1 MPPIETLD
9 RSVPPPFNRGLSPQ
23 ARFVLLCALA
33 LFLMV
38 ADARFHVVQPL
49 RAAIATVLYP
59 AQWLALQPV
68 QWAENAAGYMTSLKT
83 ARKTGEAAQR
93 QLLAQSQRAGQVEQ
107 LTLENERLRSL
118 LNLQQRVHVK
128 SHTAQVLYDAT
139 DPFSRR
145 VVINK
150 GQVQGIEDG
159 SPVIDASGVVGQ
171 VTQVYPLMSEIT
183 LLTDRNQVIPV
194 LNARTGV
201 RSVAYGDSSARGNL
215 LELRYVSPSEDMRA
229 GDLLT
234 TSGIDGVYPPGLPV
248 AQITRVDTQGD
259 AGFAHVECQPVAA
272 LDALGFVMVLNPV
285 SEPAPPA
292 GMGLPALTQSVTK
305 PAAPEEPAAARRSN
319 AKARAKTPAKA
330 QAKKAE
336 HSR

>member
-9 RSVPPPFNRGLSPQ
+9 RSVPPSFNRGLSPL
-23 ARFVLLCALA
+23 ARLVLLCALA

-68 QWAENAAGYMTSLKT
+68 QWAENAASYMTDLKT

-107 LTLENERLRSL
+107 LMLENARLRGL
-118 LNLQQRVHVK
+118 LKLEQRVHVK
-128 SHTAQVLYDAT
+128 SHAAQVLYDAT

-150 GQVQGIEDG
+150 GRVQGIEDG
-159 SPVIDASGVVGQ
+159 SSVIDGAGVVGQ

-201 RSVAYGDSSARGNL
+201 RSVAYGDSSVHGNL
-215 LELRYVSPSEDMRA
+215 LELRYVAPSEDVRV

-248 AQITRVDTQGD
+248 AQVVRVDAQGD

-272 LDALGFVMVLNPV
+272 LNALSFVMVLDPV
-285 SEPAPPA
+285 SEPAPPS
-292 GMGLPALTQSVTK
+292 GMGLPALTQSVSK
-305 PAAPEEPAAARRSN
+305 PAAPEKPAAARRSN
-319 AKARAKTPAKA
+319 SKAPIKAPAK
-330 QAKKAE
+330 KRE
-336 HSR
+336 RSP

>member
-9 RSVPPPFNRGLSPQ
+9 RAPPPVFDRGLSPL
-23 ARFVLLCALA
+23 ARLVLLVALA

-68 QWAENAAGYMTSLKT
+68 QWVENAAGYLTDLKT
-83 ARKTGEAAQR
+83 ARKTGEEAQR
-93 QLLAQSQRAGQVEQ
+93 RLLEQSQRAGQVEQ
-107 LTLENERLRSL
+107 LLQENERLRGL
-118 LNLQQRVHVK
+118 LKLEQRVHVG
-128 SHTAQVLYDAT
+128 SQAAQVLYDAT

-150 GQVQGIEDG
+150 GQVQGIQAG
-159 SPVIDASGVVGQ
+159 SPVIDGEGVVGQ
-171 VTQVYPLMSEIT
+171 VTLVYPLMSEIT

-194 LNARTGV
+194 LNARTGS
-201 RSVAYGDSSARGNL
+201 RSVAYGDSSTHGNL
-215 LELRYVSPSEDMRA
+215 LELRYVAPTEDVRV

-248 AQITRVDTQGD
+248 ARVTRIDPHGDT
-259 AGFAHVECQPVAA
+259 GFAHIECQPVAD
-272 LDALGFVMVLNPV
+272 LDGLAFVMVLNPTP
-285 SEPAPPA
+285 EPPPPA
-292 GMGLPALTQSVTK
+292 GMGLPALSQSVGKTPPHK
-305 PAAPEEPAAARRSN
+305 PAAARRPA
-319 AKARAKTPAKA
+319 AKSTAK
-330 QAKKAE
+330 
-336 HSR
+336 SRGHAP